1 MREKIMEQANAIA
14 DEIIKIRRRIHQNPE
29 LSLEE
34 YKTGELVAE
43 KLEALGYT
51 VTRNV
56 GKTGVVGVLEG
67 AKPGKTIAIRADMD
81 ALPVMEETDHGFPSL
96 NKGVMHACGHDAHVA
111 IVCGAAEILATLKNE
126 FPGTVKLIFQPSEEA
141 PLGGADD
148 MIAEGVLENPA
159 VDGALAL
166 HVTPDLP
173 AGEVGYK
180 EGPFFASVG
189 YFAIDIIGKGGHGA
203 MPHKSINPIP
213 IAAECIQACQS
224 LVSTRVDPMEP
235 LVLSFGSIQGG
246 QKANVIPEKVRLEGT
261 TRCFSDEL
269 MEEISK
275 LMEEIIRSK
284 TSTYGASYKF
294 NINQGVKTLVNAQS
308 MIDLVKEA
316 SHEILGKER
325 TLPVAPVLLGDDFA
339 SFSKEVPSAYF
350 FLGVGFKDKQNY
362 PLHHPKFD
370 IDEKALPLGAAL
382 LSYTALKFLQNPL
395 E

>member
-1 MREKIMEQANAIA
+1 MRKRIVEEATAIK
-14 DEIIKIRRRIHQNPE
+14 DEIIKIRRRIHQYPE

-34 YKTGELVAE
+34 KKTGELVAE

-56 GKTGVVGVLEG
+56 GKTGVVGVLQG
-67 AKPGKTIAIRADMD
+67 VKPGKTIALRADMD
-81 ALPVMEETDHGFPSL
+81 ALPIVEETDHGFSSL

-111 IVCGAAEILATLKNE
+111 IACGAAEILSKLKDE
-126 FPGTVKLIFQPSEEA
+126 FPGTIKMVFQPSEEA

-159 VDGALAL
+159 VDSFLAL
-166 HVTPDLP
+166 HITPDLL

-224 LVSTRVDPMEP
+224 LVSTRIDPMEP

-261 TRCFSDEL
+261 VRCFSDEL
-269 MEEISK
+269 MEEIST

-284 TSTYGASYKF
+284 TSPHGASYKF
-294 NINQGVKTLVNAQS
+294 VFNQGVKTLINDIS
-308 MIDLVKEA
+308 MIKLVKEA
-316 SHEILGKER
+316 SVEILGQEKTR
-325 TLPVAPVLLGDDFA
+325 PVSPVLLGDDFA
-339 SFSKEVPSAYF
+339 SFSKKVPSAYF
-350 FLGVGFKDKQNY
+350 FLGAGFADKQNY
-362 PLHHPKFD
+362 PLHHPKF
-370 IDEKALPLGAAL
+370 
-382 LSYTALKFLQNPL
+382 
-395 E
+395 